1 MDLVY
6 PKQGAEIFIP
16 RELDGSKGSSI
27 FELAHRKPTDVVYWH
42 IDGSFIGVTVQKH
55 QMAVQST
62 TGNHVL
68 TLVDDEGEVLE
79 RPFKVLSGL

>member
-6 PKQGAEIFIP
+6 PKPGAEIFIP

-27 FELAHRKPTDVVYWH
+27 FELAHRKPTAVVYWH
-42 IDGSFIGVTVQKH
+42 INGSFIGATVQKH
-55 QMAVQST
+55 QMAIQPT
-62 TGNHVL
+62 KGNHVL
-68 TLVDDEGEVLE
+68 TVVDDEGEVLE